1 MASPNAVANVRPPP
15 DDELVAI
22 ADYVTGFAV
31 TSGEA
36 YETAAH
42 CLMDTLGCGVLALR
56 FPECAK
62 HLGPLVPGVVVPN
75 GARVPGTPFVLDP
88 VKAAWDIGCMIRW
101 LDFNDTWL
109 AAEWGHPSDNLGGIL
124 AVADYVSRTA
134 VAAGKPPLLMR
145 DVLTA
150 MIKAHEIQGCL
161 ALENSFNRVGLD
173 HVLLVRVASAAV
185 ITHLLGGTAEQ
196 VVDALSHAF
205 VDGSALRTYRQA
217 PNAGPRKSWA
227 AGDATSRAVRLAFL
241 VLKGEIGIPGAL
253 TAPTWGFYDV
263 AFNGQR
269 FRFQRPYGSHV
280 MENVL
285 FKISYPAEFHAQ
297 TAVEAAVKLHP
308 EVGERLDDVE
318 RVLLT
323 THESAI
329 RIISKT
335 GPLANPADRDHCL
348 QYMTAVGLVD
358 YEDAAQRTRV
368 SIGCASAWRWRR
380 TRATAANTT
389 SRTSAASPT
398 RCRCSSPA
406 ARQRQRWPWS
416 TPSDIVAVVP
426 RGCRCWSRNSSATW
440 RRAFPPGRP
449 ADPRLVFGFGAG
461 WPPAGVRIHGFCWRF
476 ETRRRRWRPTAL
488 RSRLALAGSTRQ
500 HCVTRRAIGGREVP
514 KAGQRSTGA
523 TRGHKGELILKMFSR
538 LGCAAAVLRAPRHGE
553 KRWRPP
559 RIAATRLGFSPRPR
573 WCCS

>member
-185 ITHLLGGTAEQ
+185 ITHLLGGAAEQ

-348 QYMTAVGLVD
+348 QYMTAVGLVKGDLTADD
-358 YEDAAQRTRV
+358 YEDAA
-368 SIGCASAWRWRR
+368 A
-380 TRATAANTT
+380 
-389 SRTSAASPT
+389 
-398 RCRCSSPA
+398 
-406 ARQRQRWPWS
+406 
-416 TPSDIVAVVP
+416 
-426 RGCRCWSRNSSATW
+426 
-440 RRAFPPGRP
+440 
-449 ADPRLVFGFGAG
+449 ADPRIDRLRERMEVAEDARYSREYHEPDKRSIANAVQVFFAGGAATAKVAVEYPIG
-461 WPPAGVRIHGFCWRF
+461 H
-476 ETRRRRWRPTAL
+476 RRRRAEGLPLLVEKFERNLATRFPAGRVRRIL
-488 RSRLALAGSTRQ
+488 GLCSDSERLAATPVCEFMDLLA
-500 HCVTRRAIGGREVP
+500 
-514 KAGQRSTGA
+514 
-523 TRGHKGELILKMFSR
+523 F
-538 LGCAAAVLRAPRHGE
+538 
-553 KRWRPP
+553 
-559 RIAATRLGFSPRPR
+559 
-573 WCCS
+573 